1 MPGLLPFTVDAVAV
15 FNSSF
20 QQVFIHARPARA
32 RVYERS
38 ALLDHPIE
46 NGQLITD
53 YSIVLPIE
61 IEWPII
67 VEAPFYRDTY
77 QQIRNLYT
85 SKELL
90 TVQTNA
96 ANYPAM
102 VIAEMPHEEKP
113 EMFDGLPMIIKFR
126 QIQQVPDPNTYVP
139 LDPASVD
146 TQPIG
151 QLTGYDIT
159 GVRTQNGTATIP
171 LGTETFSSVPPSDTL
186 ISGVQTPT
194 GPQTIALQQNDDIPV
209 TGVQTVTSVQSIGA
223 GFAFGGGP

>member
-15 FNSSF
+15 FNSAF

-32 RVYERS
+32 RVFERS
-38 ALLDHPIE
+38 SLLDHPIE
-46 NGQLITD
+46 TGQLITD

-61 IEWPII
+61 IEWPVI
-67 VEAPFYRDTY
+67 VERPYYRDTY

-96 ANYPAM
+96 ASYPAM

-113 EMFDGLPMIIKFR
+113 ETFDALPLVIKFR
-126 QIQQVPDPNTYVP
+126 QIQLVPDPSTYVP

-146 TQPIG
+146 TQPTG
-151 QLTGYDIT
+151 QITGYDIT
-159 GVRTQNGTATIP
+159 GVQTQNGTATIP
-171 LGTETFSSVPPSDTL
+171 LGTTTYSSVPPSGTL

-194 GPQTIALQQNDDIPV
+194 GPQTIALQQNNDIPV
-209 TGVQTVTSVQSIGA
+209 EGAQTVTSAQSIST
-223 GFAFGGGP
+223 GFSLEGY